1 MSAVADVL
9 SAPERGIGPGWARRA
24 LDVLAAGGSL
34 IVLSPL
40 LVLLAA
46 VVRLTSRGPVI
57 FRQER
62 VGQGGRIFT
71 LYKFRSMR
79 AGAPGPDVTIPG
91 DGRVTRV
98 GRFLRATSLD
108 ELPQLINVL
117 RGDMTLV
124 GPRPETPALAGRY
137 PDDCRGVFLFRPGL
151 TGPAQLQYRDT
162 HVLSAHTDDPE
173 SYYMAVLV
181 PARTAVDLEYLAR
194 PSLRRTLGWI
204 VETAAHGLSS
214 SPPAAATVG
223 HAVATSSLEQP
234 QGEPS

>member
-9 SAPERGIGPGWARRA
+9 TAPERGIGPGWVRRA

-34 IVLSPL
+34 IVLAPL

-57 FRQER
+57 FRQQR

-79 AGAPGPDVTIPG
+79 PGALGPDVTIPG

-98 GRFLRATSLD
+98 GGFLRATSLD

-124 GPRPETPALAGRY
+124 GPRPETPALASRY

-151 TGPAQLQYRDT
+151 TGPAQLRYRDT
-162 HVLSAHTDDPE
+162 HVMSADTDDPE
-173 SYYMAVLV
+173 SYYMTVLV

-204 VETAAHGLSS
+204 FETAAHGFAS
-214 SPPAAATVG
+214 SPPAAAS
-223 HAVATSSLEQP
+223 VAHVLATASLEQP